1 MLKRTLAAFAA
12 VLVTGSVASAG
23 NPWADY
29 DWSAKPA
36 NPAYQTPSYFQA
48 AARPQVNLGAAVYGA
63 EAAQT
68 DASFERTVGHSQGCP
83 PAALPHTEAYAPITQ
98 PVVSQPAPAIVSG
111 PAFGDSGCN
120 TGVAAAP
127 AYAAPAYAPSCNVS
141 YAPSRTYSSSV
152 FAEALFL
159 NLGGNYNHSRPIVQG
174 ANGSLGPLGDTFG
187 YDDLG
192 HFDSTGWRI
201 GGDLLF
207 GNTCDTWLKG
217 VGFTYADFGGFGNS
231 RTGQFNG
238 GLDFINDPN
247 NVTHPG
253 PTDYAGIQND
263 FITNDT
269 HFRSLRQ
276 AVGEQNAIDGT
287 NDCYHAGDEPQGLQR
302 AATFRADN
310 HLDIDG
316 IGVNFIVAE
325 RCRKVQF
332 SVGWQQYN
340 IHNNAFAGVSGM
352 FNQGNDA
359 NADWYAAG
367 TAGLSNQ
374 ALTNAGLAHVGG
386 VDDGLANGAWLEM
399 LSGAETSNTLNGIN
413 FGLQTRLL
421 CCRNFDLVGGLNAGV
436 FLNQAEARVYERYS
450 ELEDYGLSRYGRQYT
465 QHEDVVSFAGGLN
478 LTAGYWVND
487 CVRLYGGYE
496 LLWISG
502 LALAPTQQKGLT
514 LENYHFKHDG
524 DLLLHGAKVGVEF
537 CY

>member
-29 DWSAKPA
+29 DWSAGSA
-36 NPAYQTPSYFQA
+36 NPAYQTPSYFQGA
-48 AARPQVNLGAAVYGA
+48 AQPQVNLGAAVYGA

-68 DASFERTVGHSQGCP
+68 DASFERTVGHQSQAPMPIQDAG
-83 PAALPHTEAYAPITQ
+83 AYAPIPAT
-98 PVVSQPAPAIVSG
+98 PAPSPAPAAVPAAVAG
-111 PAFGDSGCN
+111 PAFWDAGCN
-120 TGVAAAP
+120 VGVAAAP
-127 AYAAPAYAPSCNVS
+127 VYAPACDLS
-141 YAPSRTYSSSV
+141 YAPQRTYAGSV
-152 FAEALFL
+152 FAEALFF
-159 NLGGNYNHSRPIVQG
+159 NLGGNYDCSRPIVQG
-174 ANGSLGPLGDTFG
+174 ANGSLGPLGETFG
-187 YDDLG
+187 YEDLG
-192 HFDSTGWRI
+192 GYDATGWRI
-201 GGDLLF
+201 GADLLF
-207 GNTCDTWLKG
+207 GNACDQWLKG
-217 VGFTYADFGGFGNS
+217 VGFTYANFGGFGAS
-231 RTGQFNG
+231 RTGQFGG
-238 GLDFINDPN
+238 GLDFINHPDQ
-247 NVTHPG
+247 VTHPG

-399 LSGAETSNTLNGIN
+399 LSGAETSNTLNGVN

-450 ELEDYGLSRYGRQYT
+450 ELEDYGLSQYGRQYT